1 MLFIMLVTILGGC
14 KSQNVSLQKDIFSYL
29 DENMQE
35 KTCVKISD
43 FTQFEWDTL
52 LIFRYPITQKEIEE
66 AIGVRYEGSLDL
78 TSGMIFVLNNEVVY
92 DEIFKNA
99 YTALTP
105 LLIYPYEDIN
115 YSKKYAAFSPD
126 TAIFEC
132 EKVTSGE
139 MYGYRLYPCKMN

>member
-1 MLFIMLVTILGGC
+1 MFKKLIKIVCLFIMLVTILGGC

-78 TSGMIFVLNNEVVY
+78 S
-92 DEIFKNA
+92 
-99 YTALTP
+99 P
-105 LLIYPYEDIN
+105 LL
-115 YSKKYAAFSPD
+115 
-126 TAIFEC
+126 
-132 EKVTSGE
+132 
-139 MYGYRLYPCKMN
+139 